1 MAEPERHDEI
11 IDQRGNVVPFHQP
24 GNGHPGNHNNQF
36 NQFNH
41 NTFGAQRYD
50 QSPPDISALD
60 ALQDDI
66 RRTQAHILWLEHFIA
81 TQLTTDSIWQNMAAA
96 TETERESTQIYGPKR
111 ATDGSGHG
119 KLAQQLQINRKRQNT
134 NKAITHRP
142 HPAIT
147 TLQAERR
154 HLHLITTSAI
164 ALGIKLDNID
174 FSRQQADMLIDAMLT
189 FAQSAKLDPSDTN
202 VQALITQALDT
213 VLNRSAAT
221 SADN

>member
-24 GNGHPGNHNNQF
+24 GNGHHNSNQSTH
-36 NQFNH
+36 QH

-111 ATDGSGHG
+111 ATDGSG

-221 SADN
+221 SDNN